1 MKTLN
6 ITEARAQLSKIVNDA
21 ARGKTTIIARNGQPV
36 ARIVPVDNSKPKKI
50 KFGTLK
56 GKIVISEDFDAPDQ
70 DIIDMFENSGPL
82 FPRPTLK

>member
-6 ITEARAQLSKIVNDA
+6 IAEARAKLSKIVNDA
-21 ARGKTTIIARNGQPV
+21 ARGETTVIARNGQPV
-36 ARIVPVDNSKPKKI
+36 ARIVPFDNRKPKKI

-56 GKIVISEDFDAPDQ
+56 GKIVIPEDFDAPDQ

-82 FPRPTLK
+82 FPPPTLK

>member
-6 ITEARAQLSKIVNDA
+6 ITEARTQLSKIVNDA
-21 ARGKTTIIARNGQPV
+21 ARGKTTIIARNGRPV
-36 ARIVPVDNSKPKKI
+36 AQIVPFDKSKPQKI

-82 FPRPTLK
+82 FPRPTIT